1 MTQQQFIEEIK
12 QLSVKDRIALIEVIF
27 RSVREELEPGGSAS
41 ELDERHS
48 AFDELDTRERKI
60 SATQRLHGI
69 IKPDSVPPTDEELK
83 EDYTNYLMEK
93 YS

>member
-1 MTQQQFIEEIK
+1 MTPQQFIEEIK
-12 QLSVKDRIALIEVIF
+12 QLSVKDRIALIEAIS
-27 RSVREELEPGGSAS
+27 RSVREELEPSDSAS
-41 ELDERHS
+41 ALGTSRS
-48 AFDELDTRERKI
+48 KSDELNTHERKV

-69 IKPDSVPPTDEELK
+69 IKPDGVPPTDEELK